1 MSTNAFLFSSFKISV
16 KPESNSHRSQSQL
29 IKTVQQFRASE
40 LLVYTYIYIY
50 AYVYIYICFLTVSS
64 VSLSTTDQKQGDKG
78 GQSHDGLEDNAPFFF
93 VSPLQPIQLIKCF
106 PPRHFPIQITAAL
119 ASRERNAKRK
129 KEAAWLQFKR
139 AASVQ

>member
-1 MSTNAFLFSSFKISV
+1 M
-16 KPESNSHRSQSQL
+16 RM
-29 IKTVQQFRASE
+29 
-40 LLVYTYIYIY
+40 YI
-50 AYVYIYICFLTVSS
+50 YIYICFLTVSS

-106 PPRHFPIQITAAL
+106 HPRHFPIQITAAL
-119 ASRERNAKRK
+119 ASRERHKREK
-129 KEAAWLQFKR
+129 AWLRFKR